1 VIVLAADPRWPA
13 EFEIERE
20 RIALA
25 LGALALRIDHH
36 GSTAVPGLAAK
47 PVIDIQ
53 ISVALLHPIEA
64 YAGGLAR
71 LGYVHLPHADDACC
85 PFFHRP
91 ARWPHS
97 HHVHVV
103 QAGSEEERR
112 TLTFRDYLREHAQVA
127 RDYETLKRT
136 LADRF
141 SGDDLESRQAYADA
155 KSEFIN
161 RVVLVALVDPGLR
174 RR

>member
-1 VIVLAADPRWPA
+1 VTIVPYDPRWPG

-20 RIALA
+20 RIARA
-25 LGALALRIDHH
+25 LGGRALRIDHN

-53 ISVALLHPIEA
+53 VSVAPLHPIEA
-64 YAGGLAR
+64 YAGCLAR
-71 LGYVHLPHADDACC
+71 MGYVHVPHADDACC

-91 ARWPHS
+91 ATWPHA
-97 HHVHVV
+97 HHVHLVE
-103 QAGSEEERR
+103 AGSEEEQR
-112 TLTFRDYLREHAQVA
+112 TIAFRDYLREHAQVA

-136 LADRF
+136 IADRF
-141 SGDDLESRQAYADA
+141 SLDDVESREAYAGA

-161 RVVLVALVDPGLR
+161 RIVCVALAEGYPR
-174 RR
+174 